1 MLEPLNNVASF
12 SKNVVLLVAVAGI
25 IILTLIIM
33 ITIRER
39 RHELGVL
46 LSLGESRSKII
57 LQLFTEVAICMILA
71 LGVAS
76 ISGNVVANAVGQQL
90 LDQQTETTTQDQQAP
105 GGGQMP
111 GNEQGGQRGGQQGN
125 TNNPFAVSDQVSELE
140 INVKPTQLGLL
151 AGVAFGISL
160 LSVFLASIGILRL
173 NPRKILLN

>member
-1 MLEPLNNVASF
+1 
-12 SKNVVLLVAVAGI
+12 
-25 IILTLIIM
+25 M

-76 ISGNVVANAVGQQL
+76 LSGNVVANAVGQQL
-90 LDQQTETTTQDQQAP
+90 LDQQTETTTQNQQAP

-111 GNEQGGQRGGQQGN
+111 GNRQEQGGQRDGQQGT
-125 TNNPFAVSDQVSELE
+125 TNNPFAVS
-140 INVKPTQLGLL
+140 
-151 AGVAFGISL
+151 
-160 LSVFLASIGILRL
+160 
-173 NPRKILLN
+173 